1 MAVTARFLSGPLPEA
16 IHRSQFNA
24 IKAPPI
30 GWYHG
35 SHDISERTKAALA
48 AARRRAVQLGE
59 YNKNPKLTALAR
71 KSGQEANARVAA
83 ERASVVG
90 PVIAELQTAG
100 ATSLRAIAMGL
111 NERGVPTARGTGTWS
126 ATQVMR
132 VLARR

>member
-1 MAVTARFLSGPLPEA
+1 M
-16 IHRSQFNA
+16 
-24 IKAPPI
+24 
-30 GWYHG
+30 
-35 SHDISERTKAALA
+35 
-48 AARRRAVQLGE
+48 QLGGD
-59 YNKNPKLTALAR
+59 NKNPKLTALAR